1 MPQKRDEY
9 ELKQLLNL
17 KSYSSIVNL
26 LSGIEKQTIIQTNH
40 YYDTHRFFLNS
51 NNTTCRIRE
60 INGQFQGTIKKHIS
74 GERSEEFEFD
84 ISFLPKTLL
93 VDGMTVYSQGC
104 ATTERTIIPVSNTVT
119 LFLDKTEYLGRT
131 DYELEI
137 EYEHNS
143 RKCAEF
149 ILTILLNA
157 CNINRT
163 KYILSKSQ
171 RFFLQRIE
179 GETDEIF

>member
-1 MPQKRDEY
+1 MLQKRDEY

-17 KSYSSIVNL
+17 KSYLSIAHL
-26 LSGIEKQTIIQTNH
+26 LSGIEKQTITQTNH
-40 YYDTHRFFLNS
+40 YYDTHSFFFNT

-60 INGQFQGTIKKHIS
+60 INGQFKGTIKKHVS
-74 GERSEEFEFD
+74 GECSEEFEFD
-84 ISFLPKTLL
+84 ISFLPKTLS

-104 ATTERTIIPVSNTVT
+104 AKTERTIIPVGNTIT
-119 LFLDKTEYLGRT
+119 LFLDKTKYLGRT

-143 RKCAEF
+143 REYAEF
-149 ILTILLNA
+149 ILTVLLNA
-157 CNINRT
+157 CNISRT
-163 KYILSKSQ
+163 KYILSKSK